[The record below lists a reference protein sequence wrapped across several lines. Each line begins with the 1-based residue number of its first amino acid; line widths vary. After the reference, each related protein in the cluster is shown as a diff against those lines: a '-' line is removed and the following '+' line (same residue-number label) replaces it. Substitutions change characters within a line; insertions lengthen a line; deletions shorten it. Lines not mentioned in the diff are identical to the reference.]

1 MRKNMNVNK
10 NVMNEIGQLWTSLCM
25 FNVFTAGF
33 LDMEHRKLAEAIEAA
48 GLMRHENKRAV
59 RTISE
64 QCSQFLNS
72 THGQRMEMKNMKA
85 VAGFYVPQY
94 VRKQGRQV
102 MEELA
107 SKAYQNVN
115 SEWTM
120 FQATVNNFLHRIMKG
135 DSEEMKD
142 VARRIIQVNG
152 LAHITLTANVIFTN
166 ECKKMT
172 GCTGMPVNNAEIHA
186 MRAIIK
192 ATDTLSV
199 KLLGYVDNDPKIFEP
214 CQKSLQRLSE
224 VLFDKNETQC
234 NKTFSANEVKYLLHY
249 AIWAVDEYR
258 KGGQLPKGVKDEVF
272 GVMGGRW
279 LLLLKEWKAMSRE
292 EWPEGTDNEDKV
304 DELTVRVAAQ
314 DKRARWTKQFIDN
327 IKLKIRENANVRK
340 DYQTGRNETRSEREN
355 GKSVGETTGAAEA
368 VPQEPGRNLH
378 RNQRKHG
385 GRLFGQCY
393 LEQPSMDGGN
403 AVPRPPILQH
413 G

>member
-1 MRKNMNVNK
+1 MKKNA
-10 NVMNEIGQLWTSLCM
+10 NVMEEISRMWTSLCM

-64 QCSQFLNS
+64 QCGQFLNR
-72 THGQRMEMKNMKA
+72 THGQRMEMESVKA
-85 VAGFYVPQY
+85 VAGFYIPRY
-94 VRKQGRQV
+94 TREQGRQV

-107 SKAYQNVN
+107 SKGYQNVN

-120 FQATVNNFLHRIMKG
+120 FQATVNNFLHRIMKD

-152 LAHITLTANVIFTN
+152 LANITLAANVIFTN

-172 GCTGMPVNNAEIHA
+172 GRTGMPVNNAEIQA

-192 ATDTLSV
+192 ATDMLSV

-234 NKTFSANEVKYLLHY
+234 NKTFSANEVKYLLQY

-258 KGGQLPKGVKDEVF
+258 KEGQLPKGVKDEVF

-314 DKRARWTKQFIDN
+314 DKRARWTKEFIDN

-340 DYQTGRNETRSEREN
+340 NHQTGRNETRSEREN

-368 VPQEPGRNLH
+368 VSSEPRRKLH
-378 RNQRKHG
+378 GNQRKHG